1 MELDGDLAIERDA
14 SIKENQIKVLF
25 QNHSSLL
32 LQYNDRYL
40 LTDPWYNTPAF
51 GSWLPSFTPYIHPT
65 YLASLGERLT
75 ILVSHGH
82 DDHIDDRLLG
92 IFDKKTK
99 IVTADFKA
107 PSVVNR
113 LKKLGFENISTVSED
128 ETEIDGLAISSYIVE
143 EFSHDDA
150 TYLIR
155 NNDGAVI
162 HTNDNWREFEVRHE
176 QLIKKRIS
184 SYSTNSVLL
193 FTQTNSASGYP
204 LNYRSFSDDEK
215 ISILRSK
222 VAGMVEAGLLKAEK
236 LNLSRIFSYAG
247 FASAYVK
254 DKEYENLGLFPTAD
268 FLRELLHD
276 EGISSSVEIT
286 DFYPGD
292 SIVLPGGEIIKAFV
306 NGYSDQSIKGAT
318 NNYYHTYQNIK
329 ECMSYREIN
338 VDESALEEWL
348 EDFLSEFSQFTAS
361 RVEGADAHYTNLIGK
376 TFSIE
381 VDLAEEKKI
390 RKTIRMGSGLVSY
403 EESPNKHCF
412 VNCAS
417 IFSIL
422 AGDSL
427 FEDLY
432 TGYNAEWSR
441 NPPEVYNRDIV
452 MMIVMFSYVYRN
464 RLSQKYKE
472 KHLPNLS

>member
-1 MELDGDLAIERDA
+1 
-14 SIKENQIKVLF
+14 
-25 QNHSSLL
+25 
-32 LQYNDRYL
+32 
-40 LTDPWYNTPAF
+40 
-51 GSWLPSFTPYIHPT
+51 
-65 YLASLGERLT
+65 
-75 ILVSHGH
+75 
-82 DDHIDDRLLG
+82 
-92 IFDKKTK
+92 
-99 IVTADFKA
+99 
-107 PSVVNR
+107 
-113 LKKLGFENISTVSED
+113 
-128 ETEIDGLAISSYIVE
+128 
-143 EFSHDDA
+143 
-150 TYLIR
+150 
-155 NNDGAVI
+155 
-162 HTNDNWREFEVRHE
+162 
-176 QLIKKRIS
+176 
-184 SYSTNSVLL
+184 
-193 FTQTNSASGYP
+193 
-204 LNYRSFSDDEK
+204 
-215 ISILRSK
+215 
-222 VAGMVEAGLLKAEK
+222 
-236 LNLSRIFSYAG
+236 
-247 FASAYVK
+247 
-254 DKEYENLGLFPTAD
+254 
-268 FLRELLHD
+268 
-276 EGISSSVEIT
+276 
-286 DFYPGD
+286 
-292 SIVLPGGEIIKAFV
+292 
-306 NGYSDQSIKGAT
+306 
-318 NNYYHTYQNIK
+318 
-329 ECMSYREIN
+329 MSYREIN

-422 AGDSL
+422 AGDAL